1 MSNRLRWSWL
11 AYFECREVF
20 EGTELSLNDELATHF
35 VQILDIVI
43 NQTKQLAL
51 PI

>member
-11 AYFECREVF
+11 PYFECREVF
-20 EGTELSLNDELATHF
+20 EGTELSLNDEVATHF
-35 VQILDIVI
+35 VQILIY
-43 NQTKQLAL
+43 QTKQLAL